1 MNSAPRLRSG
11 SILLIAALALLTGCS
26 GAPAPDT
33 GAGATAK
40 AATATGT
47 AGRPGVWHPGKPD
60 TLGPTVAVF
69 GNRRFTRHEMDSVIA
84 TAPPD
89 IQARLRTPD
98 GYRQLIERLIFEETI
113 LKLADQDK
121 IEEDAVYRSELA
133 KAIRTTKMRTYYNRR
148 LSALPAV
155 SDSLVRAKYDSTL
168 SEYKI
173 PARIR
178 VRHILV
184 NTQREA
190 QALRGRLVKG
200 ALWDELCKQRSLDTV
215 TKERGG
221 LIGYLSKE
229 ADQVPGI
236 GVAPAIVTAAFILK
250 EGDVSQPLKGPKGWH
265 LIKVDNL
272 EEASVQPFEQVQ
284 KRIRADLDAKVQED
298 FSTALTDSLKAIAN
312 SAIFDDSI
320 AVALEPARN
329 PMDYFKD
336 AQAAV
341 SPADRIALYKK
352 VIERFPQDSVTVQA
366 RFMIGFTYA
375 EDLGD
380 YEAAREAFGDFL
392 KHHPDS
398 ELATS
403 ARWMLENMEKAPPPM
418 QEDAAP
424 PDSTNAPPGAGGGK
438 QPERAR
444 RIP

>member
-1 MNSAPRLRSG
+1 MNSAFRLRSG
-11 SILLIAALALLTGCS
+11 SILLIAALSALTGCS
-26 GAPAPDT
+26 GAPAPAT
-33 GAGATAK
+33 GSGATAK
-40 AATATGT
+40 AAGN

-69 GNRRFTRHEMDSVIA
+69 GSRRFTRHEMDSVIA

-113 LKLADQDK
+113 LKLAEHEK
-121 IEEDAVYRSELA
+121 IEDDPGYRAELA
-133 KAIRTTKMRTYYNRR
+133 KAARSAKMRTYYNRR
-148 LSALPAV
+148 LAALPEP
-155 SDSLVRAKYDSTL
+155 SDSLVRATYDSTL
-168 SEYKI
+168 AEYHI

-190 QALRGRLVKG
+190 QTIRGRLVKG
-200 ALWDELCKQRSLDTV
+200 ALWDAVCKQHSLDAV

-221 LIGYLSKE
+221 LVGYLSKE
-229 ADQVPGI
+229 AEQVPGI
-236 GVAPAIVTAAFILK
+236 GNAPAIVAAAFLLK

-272 EEASVQPFEQVQ
+272 EEASVQPFDQVQ
-284 KRIRADLDAKVQED
+284 KRIRSDLEGKIQEQ
-298 FSTALTDSLKAIAN
+298 FSTALTESLKTVAN
-312 SAIFDDSI
+312 AAIFDDSI
-320 AVALEPARN
+320 AVALEPART
-329 PMDYFKD
+329 PMEYFKD

-341 SPADRIALYKK
+341 SPDDRIALYKK
-352 VIERFPQDSVTVQA
+352 VIAKFPQDSVTVQA

-380 YEAAREAFGDFL
+380 YEAAKEAFGDFL
-392 KHHPDS
+392 EHHPTS

-418 QEDAAP
+418 QDDAAP

-444 RIP
+444 HIP